1 MYIEL
6 YNIMAKR
13 VTVVNEPFYVNEEG
27 NSVSFVPKEIKT
39 SRDAYGASLH
49 MLFKHVAD
57 IHLTLLEIL
66 AEKYKHSVDEMLQTV
81 QDDPRWKDI
90 HVNPV
95 IHSCTYVDATHPL
108 ETKVTPPPP
117 EKKARGRPK
126 KVVIE
131 STIVPPV
138 PVDETTLTVEESTAN
153 PITVLKPKKQK
164 QPSIF
169 AMLKKEKASA

>member
-1 MYIEL
+1 
-6 YNIMAKR
+6 MAKR
-13 VTVVNEPFYVNEEG
+13 VTIVNEPFYVNQEG

-66 AEKYKHSVDEMLQTV
+66 AEKYKLSIDEMLQTV
-81 QDDPRWKDI
+81 QDDPRWKEI

-95 IHSCTYVDATHPL
+95 INSCTYVDATHPL
-108 ETKVTPPPP
+108 EPETKITPPPS

-126 KVVIE
+126 KVE
-131 STIVPPV
+131 AQPPTIVPI
-138 PVDETTLTVEESTAN
+138 DETTLTVEESTAN
-153 PITVLKPKKQK
+153 PITVIKPKKQK

-169 AMLKKEKASA
+169 AMLKKEKKAEA

>member
-1 MYIEL
+1 
-6 YNIMAKR
+6 MAKR
-13 VTVVNEPFYVNEEG
+13 VTVVNEPFYVNQEG
-27 NSVSFVPKEIKT
+27 DSVSFVPKEIKT

-57 IHLTLLEIL
+57 VHLTLLEIL
-66 AEKYKHSVDEMLQTV
+66 AEKYKLSVDEMLQTV

-95 IHSCTYVDATHPL
+95 INSCTYVEATHPL
-108 ETKVTPPPP
+108 EPESKVTPPAS

-126 KVVIE
+126 KVQE
-131 STIVPPV
+131 VPI
-138 PVDETTLTVEESTAN
+138 DETTLAVEESTAN
-153 PITVLKPKKQK
+153 PITVIKPKKQK

-169 AMLKKEKASA
+169 AMLKKEKETSS